1 MLLPEHR
8 KTLEDK
14 VERARAILQKWKEKQ
29 GHDRCWY
36 YPDLFKELAK
46 ILDVP
51 LEAEPSLPPLDEFKK
66 GCERYQQEE
75 YNGKIE

>member
-8 KTLEDK
+8 KTLEGK
-14 VERARAILQKWKEKQ
+14 VERARAILQEWVEKQ

-36 YPDLFKELAK
+36 YPDLFKELAE
-46 ILDVP
+46 ILEVP
-51 LEAEPSLPPLDEFKK
+51 LTIDPKLPPLDEFKN

-75 YNGKIE
+75 YKEK